1 MPADE
6 LALAG
11 HLRRRHLP
19 ELGHAVSL
27 GIGQLLARRG
37 LALGLDAAGLRSA
50 FGQLDARL
58 ALGLG
63 LQLPLLDL
71 APLEG
76 QHMLHGFFLR
86 PGGNH
91 LLAGRGVGVD
101 LAALTL
107 GAGLQGGLAH
117 LLLAQFEREAHLVAG
132 QALVEQGIQATAV
145 LRRQVHRA
153 ELQVLQHQPVG
164 GQPLAQGLLDLAL
177 HLGAL
182 GAEQLAHGA
191 LRHLL
196 VEDAGQLRLHQ
207 ITADVFG
214 QRPRQC
220 RQALGVQR
228 HPQGHF
234 QADGQAFHR
243 LQGLRAVVPGQ
254 PVGAQLQVAGRQQ
267 PRPVQAGQHP
277 GRAVLQHH
285 GGVGQGVGADE
296 LFARRQ
302 RQTLVAQPQGGAAQR
317 RQHGQRHGSAPQL
330 THGSVCGAGQGR
342 NQRGDARCG
351 GGSWGRI
358 GGGVGV
364 RHGRCPCGW
373 LAIGAC
379 TVDAG
384 PTKTPCRRRV
394 RSPPAVGRFLPRR
407 CTGTPP
413 HNRRMA
419 QAPTRIAVVEDDPPT
434 RDQLIGWL
442 RAARPDAVVTALA
455 DRDAAEAVLSAER
468 FDLVTLDLELG
479 RERHAGIALINLLNK
494 RGLGTP
500 VLVVSAMPAA
510 VYRSIMKA
518 LDAWDYL
525 QKTQFDEVEFI
536 ETVLALLRQ
545 TARPDARADAAPQ
558 AEPDP
563 LIDPLRQRNPTW
575 RGQRLNLPLTAQRI
589 LATLLEHRG
598 GVVSYD
604 QLYDVVKTG
613 RNKDNVRKHVATI
626 RDALR
631 EIDPAFDGI
640 ENVPMRGFRWN
651 SAR

>member
-1 MPADE
+1 
-6 LALAG
+6 
-11 HLRRRHLP
+11 
-19 ELGHAVSL
+19 
-27 GIGQLLARRG
+27 
-37 LALGLDAAGLRSA
+37 
-50 FGQLDARL
+50 
-58 ALGLG
+58 
-63 LQLPLLDL
+63 
-71 APLEG
+71 
-76 QHMLHGFFLR
+76 
-86 PGGNH
+86 
-91 LLAGRGVGVD
+91 
-101 LAALTL
+101 
-107 GAGLQGGLAH
+107 
-117 LLLAQFEREAHLVAG
+117 
-132 QALVEQGIQATAV
+132 
-145 LRRQVHRA
+145 
-153 ELQVLQHQPVG
+153 
-164 GQPLAQGLLDLAL
+164 
-177 HLGAL
+177 
-182 GAEQLAHGA
+182 
-191 LRHLL
+191 
-196 VEDAGQLRLHQ
+196 
-207 ITADVFG
+207 
-214 QRPRQC
+214 
-220 RQALGVQR
+220 
-228 HPQGHF
+228 
-234 QADGQAFHR
+234 
-243 LQGLRAVVPGQ
+243 
-254 PVGAQLQVAGRQQ
+254 
-267 PRPVQAGQHP
+267 
-277 GRAVLQHH
+277 
-285 GGVGQGVGADE
+285 
-296 LFARRQ
+296 
-302 RQTLVAQPQGGAAQR
+302 
-317 RQHGQRHGSAPQL
+317 
-330 THGSVCGAGQGR
+330 
-342 NQRGDARCG
+342 
-351 GGSWGRI
+351 
-358 GGGVGV
+358 
-364 RHGRCPCGW
+364 
-373 LAIGAC
+373 
-379 TVDAG
+379 
-384 PTKTPCRRRV
+384 
-394 RSPPAVGRFLPRR
+394 
-407 CTGTPP
+407 
-413 HNRRMA
+413 MA

-558 AEPDP
+558 ARPDP

-589 LATLLEHRG
+589 LAALLEHRG